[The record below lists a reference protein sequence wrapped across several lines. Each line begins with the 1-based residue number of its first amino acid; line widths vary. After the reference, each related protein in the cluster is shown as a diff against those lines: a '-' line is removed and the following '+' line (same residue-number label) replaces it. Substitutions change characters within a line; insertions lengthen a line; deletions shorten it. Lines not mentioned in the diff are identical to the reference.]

1 MMHPQHAAPCSGR
14 PGAARGSSS
23 AAAPAAAAVVAPP
36 PPLPAAAAARL
47 PRPHPRPSSRR
58 RPLPDPPRI
67 TNARRE
73 VFADDEEDP
82 VTSSTLPLPRDYAV
96 FDPERGPLT
105 AAGRVTRTLA
115 DELASEAISLEE
127 TAYWFAEPPLRLSR
141 PPPGEEEGKEVGV
154 VATEGGSQETSGWWR
169 RGFSG
174 PADAPATERAPELE
188 GRFPRPRHDPGE
200 DDGDEFD
207 ADDGPV
213 ARRPLSELR
222 EGEEVFGFVTDCW
235 LYHGAQVDFLGEYD
249 GLIPVAPDAWPQ
261 LQRRRGGSGGG
272 GGGGGGG
279 GFASGAPPSAGASGA
294 LPPALPPDAGLF
306 PGLAVR
312 ARVHA
317 VRREGLYR
325 WPVQLE
331 LLEPASLA
339 GRVLPRPGDWDAPVD
354 LSWARREGWD
364 FARIARET
372 GRAEYVP
379 AVVAMEPD
387 MSEAAR
393 RAQRAYGRDDAQ
405 SAAWPAGDSPWH
417 RALAQLGGY
426 EAAGTAAAVGAAQR
440 AAGEQQQ
447 QQQQGGSS
455 SSSAAAAGP
464 SQR

>member
-1 MMHPQHAAPCSGR
+1 LLND
-14 PGAARGSSS
+14 AAR
-23 AAAPAAAAVVAPP
+23 PP
-36 PPLPAAAAARL
+36 GGGALQQGQGRRREL
-47 PRPHPRPSSRR
+47 QHRRRNTSRR
-58 RPLPDPPRI
+58 RRHRRRPPARPHPPRI

-96 FDPERGPLT
+96 FDPARGPLT

-127 TAYWFAEPPLRLSR
+127 TAYWFSEPPLTTTSD
-141 PPPGEEEGKEVGV
+141 
-154 VATEGGSQETSGWWR
+154 GGDNQQQQQNGWWR

-174 PADAPATERAPELE
+174 PADAGPTERAKELE
-188 GRFPRPRHDPGE
+188 GRFPRPRHAPDEDDDGE
-200 DDGDEFD
+200 DDE
-207 ADDGPV
+207 PV
-213 ARRPLSELR
+213 ARRPLSDLR

-249 GLIPVAPDAWPQ
+249 GLIPIAPDAWPS
-261 LQRRRGGSGGG
+261 LQRRLGGG
-272 GGGGGGG
+272 GG
-279 GFASGAPPSAGASGA
+279 AGATAAGDSPSSA
-294 LPPALPPDAGLF
+294 STQEPPTAGLF

-331 LLEPASLA
+331 LLEPECLA
-339 GRVLPRPGDWDAPVD
+339 GSVVPRPEEWDPPVD
-354 LSWARREGWD
+354 LSWARKEGWD
-364 FARIARET
+364 FSRIARET
-372 GRAEYVP
+372 GRPEYIP

-387 MSEAAR
+387 MTDAAKK
-393 RAQRAYGRDDAQ
+393 AQRAFGRDDPQ
-405 SAAWPAGDSPWH
+405 SAAWPAEDSPWH

-426 EAAGTAAAVGAAQR
+426 EAAEQAAAVGAAQ
-440 AAGEQQQ
+440 
-447 QQQQGGSS
+447 QGTEGSS
-455 SSSAAAAGP
+455 SPP